1 MKELYTEVQDTYLML
16 PSVEGRGLFS
26 NTSTACS
33 CSFKRTVFASTSLEK
48 KRSEE
53 GEGEVQCGR
62 PKKCNAAL
70 APEEGDKYQAIKHQ
84 GTEQRHRGDG
94 DWEFDV

>member
-16 PSVEGRGLFS
+16 PNVEGRGLFS

-48 KRSEE
+48 RRSE
-53 GEGEVQCGR
+53 GG
-62 PKKCNAAL
+62 
-70 APEEGDKYQAIKHQ
+70 EGDKFSVAAPKNVMQLLR
-84 GTEQRHRGDG
+84 QRR
-94 DWEFDV
+94 ETNIRP